1 MQIPTYN
8 ENRIMETNNPKVFI
22 IEPKTGLAHELP
34 GVVKIGMP
42 HVDVSD
48 FKPKQN
54 PETGLYSWQA
64 KATCKIKRRD
74 MKKLLHMFRPRVFKY
89 IAKDKMA
96 RQILESTKEG
106 AYTYEQLMRMSAKQ
120 LKPIFALI
128 LCAKMAEYCASL
140 HEHDSKQ
147 NYPCGGIVPGGGYKT
162 IGDELV
168 LTKEQTANLA
178 EQLK

>member
-1 MQIPTYN
+1 
-8 ENRIMETNNPKVFI
+8 MEINNPKVFI

-54 PETGLYSWQA
+54 PESGLYSWQA

-74 MKKLLHMFRPRVFKY
+74 MKRLRHLFRPRVFKY

-106 AYTYEQLMRMSAKQ
+106 TYTYEQLMRMSAKQ

-147 NYPCGGIVPGGGYKT
+147 NYPCGGIVQGGGYKT
-162 IGDELV
+162 IGDEMV
-168 LTKEQTANLA
+168 IPTADLPKLA
-178 EQLK
+178 EQLKQ

>member
-1 MQIPTYN
+1 MKLN
-8 ENRIMETNNPKVFI
+8 AEKMRVFI
-22 IEPKTGLAHELP
+22 IEPKTDISHELP
-34 GVVKIGMP
+34 GVIGSNIGTL
-42 HVDVSD
+42 HVDVGD

-64 KATCKIKRRD
+64 EAVCKITRRD
-74 MKKLLHMFRPRVFKY
+74 SKRLRHLLRPRVFKY

-96 RQILESTKEG
+96 RHILANSKEG

-120 LKPIFALI
+120 LKPLFALI
-128 LCAKMAEYCASL
+128 LYVKMAEYCVSL

-147 NYPCGGIVPGGGYKT
+147 NYPCGGIVPGGCYKT
-162 IGDELV
+162 IGDEV
-168 LTKEQTANLA
+168 VIPTADLPKLA

>member
-1 MQIPTYN
+1 
-8 ENRIMETNNPKVFI
+8 MELKAEKMKVFI

-34 GVVKIGMP
+34 GVAKISMP

-54 PETGLYSWQA
+54 PESGLYSWQA

-74 MKKLLHMFRPRVFKY
+74 MKRLRHLFRQRVFKY

-106 AYTYEQLMRMSAKQ
+106 TYTYEQLMRMSAKQ

-140 HEHDSKQ
+140 HERDSKQ

-162 IGDELV
+162 IGDEMV
-168 LTKEQTANLA
+168 IPTADLPKLA
-178 EQLK
+178 EQLKQ